1 MVIRTEL
8 RVVERF
14 IRFLLSFSPK
24 NLIFPQFNT
33 DKKKT
38 VRECMMKNR
47 LVQSTVAI
55 TLFLLAG
62 CGLGAPDSFMQM
74 NRQYW
79 ESMEIKSN
87 VKYEDAWQRVIYIIT
102 KKFELEMISK
112 EDGYVRSSYG
122 QSYFTEDLQNERYQI
137 RIVAKFTPDRKK
149 IEFKIESRM
158 WDGKI
163 WHNGSDVRVAA
174 NMRKDFLNS
183 LGEPQGKKLT
193 APSTDSLQIQ

>member
-1 MVIRTEL
+1 MNTLSL
-8 RVVERF
+8 RIAIVS
-14 IRFLLSFSPK
+14 LL
-24 NLIFPQFNT
+24 II
-33 DKKKT
+33 
-38 VRECMMKNR
+38 V
-47 LVQSTVAI
+47 
-55 TLFLLAG
+55 AG

-79 ESMEIKSN
+79 ESMDIKSAY
-87 VKYEDAWQRVIYIIT
+87 KYDDAWQRVIYIIT

-122 QSYFTEDLQNERYQI
+122 QSYFTEDIQNERYQI

-149 IEFKIESRM
+149 FEFKIESRM

-183 LGEPQGKKLT
+183 IGDAQVKKQPVST
-193 APSTDSLQIQ
+193 PTDSLQVQ

>member
-1 MVIRTEL
+1 MNKISLRIVI
-8 RVVERF
+8 VS
-14 IRFLLSFSPK
+14 LLV
-24 NLIFPQFNT
+24 I
-33 DKKKT
+33 
-38 VRECMMKNR
+38 V
-47 LVQSTVAI
+47 
-55 TLFLLAG
+55 AG

-79 ESMEIKSN
+79 ETMDIKAS

-112 EDGYVRSSYG
+112 EDGYVRSAYG
-122 QSYFTEDLQNERYQI
+122 QSYFTEDLQNEKYQI
-137 RIVAKFTPDRKK
+137 RIVAKLTPDRKK
-149 IEFKIESRM
+149 LEFKIESRM

-183 LGEPQGKKLT
+183 LGEPQTKKPT
-193 APSTDSLQIQ
+193 VTPSDSLQVQ

>member
-1 MVIRTEL
+1 M
-8 RVVERF
+8 
-14 IRFLLSFSPK
+14 LLKEDTMKP
-24 NLIFPQFNT
+24 LI
-33 DKKKT
+33 
-38 VRECMMKNR
+38 VRSLTALL
-47 LVQSTVAI
+47 LV
-55 TLFLLAG
+55 LYAG

-79 ESMEIKSN
+79 EAMDVKPS
-87 VKYEDAWQRVIYIIT
+87 VKYDDAWQRVIYIIT

-112 EDGYVRSSYG
+112 EDGYVRSAYS
-122 QSYFTEDLQNERYQI
+122 QSYFSEDMQNERYQI

-149 IEFKIESRM
+149 FEFKIESRV

-183 LGEPQGKKLT
+183 IGDVPLKKSGP
-193 APSTDSLQIQ
+193 AVPADSLQSQ

>member
-1 MVIRTEL
+1 MRTSAA
-8 RVVERF
+8 
-14 IRFLLSFSPK
+14 FLL
-24 NLIFPQFNT
+24 
-33 DKKKT
+33 
-38 VRECMMKNR
+38 V
-47 LVQSTVAI
+47 
-55 TLFLLAG
+55 LLAG

-79 ESMEIKSN
+79 EPMDLKPSL
-87 VKYEDAWQRVIYIIT
+87 KYDDAWQRVIYIIT

-122 QSYFTEDLQNERYQI
+122 QSYFSEDLQNERYQI

-149 IEFKIESRM
+149 FEFKIESRI

-174 NMRKDFLNS
+174 NMRKDFQNS
-183 LGEPQGKKLT
+183 IGEVPVKKSG
-193 APSTDSLQIQ
+193 PEIPTDSLQVQ